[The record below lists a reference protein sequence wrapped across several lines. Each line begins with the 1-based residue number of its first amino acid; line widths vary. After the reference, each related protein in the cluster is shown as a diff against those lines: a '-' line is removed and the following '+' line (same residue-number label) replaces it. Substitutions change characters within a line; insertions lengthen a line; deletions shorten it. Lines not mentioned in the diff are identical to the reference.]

1 MHPHLFHFLGHGQLL
16 SLQRRDSTST
26 EIRKTQLVDPISF
39 QPRKSLLYIIF
50 IITTTTSSSSLSP
63 PFSLLTQH
71 IPSSRLDLT
80 SPRFDLFN
88 TQFIVTRIR
97 IFSEEM
103 SSSSKSKSKD
113 KKAGKE
119 QKASSKASPTV
130 NATSGVHT
138 SAYNPILG
146 TFHTLDTA
154 STAPALHVNGRFR
167 NIDDSDDHSGSNNE
181 SGGYDSASNNDNR
194 SVESDEQK
202 QATTKQE
209 VIPGADN
216 DKREKVRQK
225 NEKKHQRQKEKRA
238 QELHERCTG
247 FLMLRKLEALAQQLV
262 GMGFSVDRATM
273 ALMLNGGKLEEAVA
287 WLFEVG
293 EEADKQPDQSLDTGS
308 NLKIDISQELSRIA
322 ELEFKFKC
330 SKQDVERALVA
341 CEGDL
346 DKAEETLKSQ
356 KQEPP
361 TAMLKLEEASDPP
374 SLSNGKKTSA
384 INQTSIRPQLKPTGA
399 TNALQQRRDERD
411 FNYTKATVTVGPA
424 VKTLT
429 KNVQQVTRIQQQKV
443 ELARLQQLGTPTSE
457 KRLLSGGSITS
468 GSHPLSAPSQMS
480 PPVLTE
486 SHYGQESGEYK
497 PMQSGIVREPV
508 VMMQRPQS
516 VNARNSPVSNISSSP
531 AGIAPGWYP
540 SSPEIMKPNMLPPHI
555 PSTRSPS
562 PNNVSSNHFY
572 HQQIYPQCQQLNH
585 GGGSLNAPTTTRGD
599 SSFNRAGTSPTTTR
613 GDSSFNRAGTSP
625 PVAATSLG
633 LFSGLGSTYSSGANS
648 PVDWSSYGSMS
659 CDYENIDW
667 SINRSLRPSKSN
679 EMWLG
684 LDIFQKSNSRLH
696 DSNDLNLMSVKP
708 GMRPTSPHGN
718 GVSVMG
724 LQDGLSGM
732 PDTSPAVSYD
742 WTSPFEVLQETIP
755 SHDTPG
761 YLFIS
766 R

>member
-1 MHPHLFHFLGHGQLL
+1 MLL
-16 SLQRRDSTST
+16 VVALTL
-26 EIRKTQLVDPISF
+26 EIVG
-39 QPRKSLLYIIF
+39 
-50 IITTTTSSSSLSP
+50 
-63 PFSLLTQH
+63 
-71 IPSSRLDLT
+71 
-80 SPRFDLFN
+80 
-88 TQFIVTRIR
+88 RIR

-103 SSSSKSKSKD
+103 SSSSKSKLKD

-130 NATSGVHT
+130 NATSGVPT

-146 TFHTLDTA
+146 TFYTLETA

-167 NIDDSDDHSGSNNE
+167 NIDDSDDHSGSTNE
-181 SGGYDSASNNDNR
+181 SGDYDSASNNDNR
-194 SVESDEQK
+194 SVESEEQK

-247 FLMLRKLEALAQQLV
+247 FLMSRKLEALAQQLV
-262 GMGFSVDRATM
+262 GMGFSVDCATM

-308 NLKIDISQELSRIA
+308 NLKIDISQELSRTA

-356 KQEPP
+356 KQELP
-361 TAMLKLEEASDPP
+361 TAMLNLVEASDPP
-374 SLSNGKKTSA
+374 SLSSGKKTSA
-384 INQTSIRPQLKPTGA
+384 INQTSIRPQLKLAGA
-399 TNALQQRRDERD
+399 TNVLQQRRDERD
-411 FNYTKATVTVGPA
+411 FNYTKAAITVGPA
-424 VKTLT
+424 VKTVT

-443 ELARLQQLGTPTSE
+443 ELARPHQLGTPTAE
-457 KRLLSGGSITS
+457 KRWLGGGSITS

-486 SHYGQESGEYK
+486 SHYGLESGEYK
-497 PMQSGIVREPV
+497 PMQPGIVREPV

-516 VNARNSPVSNISSSP
+516 VNTRNSPVSNISLSP
-531 AGIAPGWYP
+531 PGIAPGWYP
-540 SSPEIMKPNMLPPHI
+540 LSPEIMKPNMLPPHI

-572 HQQIYPQCQQLNH
+572 HQQIYPQYQQLNP

-599 SSFNRAGTSPTTTR
+599 SSFNRAGTSP
-613 GDSSFNRAGTSP
+613 
-625 PVAATSLG
+625 PVTATSLG

-648 PVDWSSYGSMS
+648 PLDWSSCGSMS

-667 SINRSLRPSKSN
+667 SINRSLQPSKSN
-679 EMWLG
+679 EMWLR
-684 LDIFQKSNSRLH
+684 LDSFQKSNSCLH
-696 DSNDLNLMSVKP
+696 DSNDLNLMSMKL

-724 LQDGLSGM
+724 LQDGLAGM

-742 WTSPFEVLQETIP
+742 WTSPFEALKWSVFSTARVYVSRSFSLLSLVLSLVASNAIKLPLART
-755 SHDTPG
+755 
-761 YLFIS
+761 S
-766 R
+766 RQRLT